1 MATPSK
7 SSFASTYSQKLA
19 SIFSR
24 NSASSNHRAHSFPF
38 LRLPYDIRIIIYS
51 YLETKPLLAPRTHS
65 LGLYQACRHI
75 KTELDE
81 LDHKLLES
89 LCTRIEKTSSFD
101 ITIKLDPDSL
111 RHITLTLPYTV
122 LDTTEVAFHKP
133 KWKRDVVIA
142 LYPLFALRLDTL
154 HIHFAGDKCSELSV
168 PKHDTL
174 EARLHLQD
182 AMRSV
187 ISDIGSVIMYKNYYL
202 LHHDSTKYDRQLDR
216 IFSYNTSE
224 AYIDIPRFVVRPKRI
239 CLSWDLRSPPFI
251 QINLVG
257 KLHHVT
263 EVTTRTAR
271 FRPKKISKDMISRP
285 GDRTLVSGYYL
296 RDAEHLA
303 GEVGIVSSSSWDL
316 NGALWLHLPHLV
328 RNGAQKAHVISSKGL
343 GSEYK
348 RGLGGVGK
356 KEFEEVERAVEEER
370 EKMREE
376 RMMRQHDELVRAYI
390 EEGIM
395 ID

>member
-7 SSFASTYSQKLA
+7 TSFASTYSQKLA

-24 NSASSNHRAHSFPF
+24 NSASSNYTARSFPF

-89 LCTRIEKTSSFD
+89 LCTRIEKTSCFD
-101 ITIKLDPDSL
+101 VTIKLDSNSL

-133 KWKRDVVIA
+133 KWRRYIVVA
-142 LYPLFALRLDTL
+142 LNPLFALRLDTL
-154 HIHFAGDKCSELSV
+154 HIHFTSDKCSESSV

-182 AMRSV
+182 TMRSL
-187 ISDIGSVIMYKNYYL
+187 ISDIGSMIMYKNYYL
-202 LHHDSTKYDRQLDR
+202 LQQDTIKYQRELDG
-216 IFSYNTSE
+216 IFTFDAMEDCTPFPSH
-224 AYIDIPRFVVRPKRI
+224 VVRAKRI
-239 CLSWDLRSPPFI
+239 CLSWDLRSLPTH
-251 QINLVG
+251 QTDLVG

-271 FRPKKISKDMISRP
+271 FRPKKISKAMISRP

-296 RDAEHLA
+296 RDAEHLV

-328 RNGAQKAHVISSKGL
+328 RNGAQEAHIISSKGL

-376 RMMRQHDELVRAYI
+376 RMIRQHDELVRAYI